1 MSKFQIGEMTLHAPI
16 NGIRRECQIV
26 ELPKD
31 RMFMY
36 EDGIHF
42 WTDLYLIAFMNGEVI
57 TCAEQYLRKLPP
69 KQGTTTWE
77 DIQQI
82 TGWVPNKQGVES

>member
-1 MSKFQIGEMTLHAPI
+1 MAKASYDCNTTEIGYIRQWDNRQYRHDDHYRTYAVTFSDGTKMS
-16 NGIRRECQIV
+16 
-26 ELPKD
+26 
-31 RMFMY
+31 
-36 EDGIHF
+36 
-42 WTDLYLIAFMNGEVI
+42 VI
-57 TCAEQYLRKLPP
+57 KWALSKLPP